1 MFRKVKKNFT
11 QYFIIII
18 TCFWLLPIVILFITS
33 LRPGNLVRITGWW
46 EVFKD
51 FSQLT
56 FANYKY
62 VFQKINLGKYLLNT
76 FKISIPSSLFITF
89 LSSFTSYA
97 LSFYRYKFT
106 QIIYRVFIIILILP
120 IYITF
125 IPVLKVFNILNLSGT
140 YFSIWLAH
148 TAYALPFSIIFIKT
162 SFDSMPYEIIEQAY
176 MDGISDLQIFLF
188 IVLPIFKTTI
198 ISLFAIQ
205 FILVWNDLL
214 IALIFLG
221 LDINVSPLTVKIS
234 QLVSIHG
241 SGWEYLTPSAF
252 ISSFI
257 PIVVFYIFQRIFI
270 KKYYLNIFQ

>member
-1 MFRKVKKNFT
+1 MFRKVKKNFI

-125 IPVLKVFNILNLSGT
+125 IPVLKIFNILNLSGT

-234 QLVSIHG
+234 QLVSTHG